1 MMEFRDLGSPL
12 FYFNEVMMRPI
23 AVLLFRCLP
32 LSTLGQAPASQTP
45 SLLPLAALQARATV
59 GDTDAEFDSAGATTK
74 TPVTAALNLPVTP
87 IFGPPYERIIRRNA
101 SNPRLL
107 LPALRLHHEHHA
119 EPLPILFH
127 RH

>member
-59 GDTDAEFDSAGATTK
+59 GDTDAEFELGWRYYKDPGYGRT
-74 TPVTAALNLPVTP
+74 
-87 IFGPPYERIIRRNA
+87 E
-101 SNPRLL
+101 
-107 LPALRLHHEHHA
+107 PARDPDLRTSL
-119 EPLPILFH
+119 
-127 RH
+127 